1 MVKIFRYFKK
11 SFEVYKRNFVP
22 IILSVLL
29 IGIICGLFLVL
40 SIFALFGPKNINT
53 MTESYMMLG
62 EFTDFEQEFS
72 EFLNLQNVGLFL
84 LFMIL
89 REIVAIFL
97 QAGFWGICF
106 HGIKKRVTMKTFFTT
121 IRKRGISYFSAILL
135 VLIIFF
141 VISLLLSLPATIFPL
156 FIPITLIILIL
167 ITPFFILISPA
178 VISGRSVIESLEQSF
193 KLGKKYYFDLI
204 LLLLLIFIL
213 FFVSLVPFVVL
224 SAITYN
230 LTYLLGFYIILAF
243 LILPLFTL
251 TICSFYI
258 DVKQKPET
266 QIKTKSVQK
275 KGTKKLV
282 KKSKQKRA
290 DKSNR
295 KKLKGKRK

>member
-29 IGIICGLFLVL
+29 IGIICGLFIGL
-40 SIFALFGPKNINT
+40 SIFALFGPKNIST
-53 MTESYMMLG
+53 IAESYRMSG
-62 EFTDFEQEFS
+62 EFTDFESQEFS

-84 LFMIL
+84 LFIIL
-89 REIVAIFL
+89 GGITVIFL
-97 QAGFWGICF
+97 QSGFWGVCF

-121 IRKRGISYFSAILL
+121 IRKRGVSYFLAILL

-141 VISLLLSLPATIFPL
+141 VISLLLSLPASIFHPL
-156 FIPITLIILIL
+156 IPIALLILIL

-178 VISGRSVIESLEQSF
+178 VISGKGVIESLEQSF

-204 LLLLLIFIL
+204 LLIILIYLFSLVSFIPIIGSLLI
-213 FFVSLVPFVVL
+213 
-224 SAITYN
+224 Y
-230 LTYLLGFYIILAF
+230 F
-243 LILPLFTL
+243 LISPLFTL
-251 TICSFYI
+251 VICSFYI
-258 DVKQKPET
+258 EASVKQKPKM
-266 QIKTKSVQK
+266 QIKKSTQK
-275 KGTKKLV
+275 KGTNKLV
-282 KKSKQKRA
+282 KKSKQKRE

>member
-89 REIVAIFL
+89 GGITAIFL
-97 QAGFWGICF
+97 QSGFWGICF

-178 VISGRSVIESLEQSF
+178 VISGRSVIGSLEQSF

-204 LLLLLIFIL
+204 LLIILIYL
-213 FFVSLVPFVVL
+213 FSLVNFIPIIGSLL
-224 SAITYN
+224 SY
-230 LTYLLGFYIILAF
+230 F
-243 LILPLFTL
+243 LISPLFAL
-251 TICSFYI
+251 VICSFYI

>member
-89 REIVAIFL
+89 GGITAIFL
-97 QAGFWGICF
+97 QSGFWGICF

-204 LLLLLIFIL
+204 LLIILIYL
-213 FFVSLVPFVVL
+213 FSLVNFIPIIGSLL
-224 SAITYN
+224 SY
-230 LTYLLGFYIILAF
+230 F
-243 LILPLFTL
+243 LISPLFAL
-251 TICSFYI
+251 VICSFYI

>member
-89 REIVAIFL
+89 GGITAIFL
-97 QAGFWGICF
+97 QSGFWGICF
-106 HGIKKRVTMKTFFTT
+106 HGIKKKVTMKTFFTT

-204 LLLLLIFIL
+204 LLIILIYL
-213 FFVSLVPFVVL
+213 FSLVNFIPIIGSLL
-224 SAITYN
+224 SY
-230 LTYLLGFYIILAF
+230 F
-243 LILPLFTL
+243 LISPLFAL
-251 TICSFYI
+251 VICSFYI